1 MFVQNNRKTTR
12 FLVPWSLHR
21 FKNHNLFTYPNIS
34 QSTLTVSINAVSQY
48 DVQFVIFWK
57 CLKFKNT
64 TNQRL
69 TSNFFLSH
77 YVHNNISTDIFAT
90 KIRSRWSIEF
100 YAKSSQRRHSALAS
114 ELFLL
119 RINLFYH
126 TSLWDVWRE
135 KMGNKKKYIYILEFK
150 ARLLTE
156 LEEIFPTLNYRPNQP
171 LLVEFRIKSFNV
183 IPMNHYSAT
192 ESIDKTVNTVY
203 WMYRYRYY
211 DRR

>member
-1 MFVQNNRKTTR
+1 MFVKNNRKTTR

-135 KMGNKKKYIYILEFK
+135 KMGNKKKYIYIY
-150 ARLLTE
+150 
-156 LEEIFPTLNYRPNQP
+156 I
-171 LLVEFRIKSFNV
+171 RIQ
-183 IPMNHYSAT
+183 SAITHRIGRNFSYAQLST
-192 ESIDKTVNTVY
+192 ESTSSRWVSYQKFQRDSDESLFSHRIN
-203 WMYRYRYY
+203 R
-211 DRR
+211 

>member
-1 MFVQNNRKTTR
+1 MTFEEKKRETRK
-12 FLVPWSLHR
+12 
-21 FKNHNLFTYPNIS
+21 NI
-34 QSTLTVSINAVSQY
+34 
-48 DVQFVIFWK
+48 
-57 CLKFKNT
+57 
-64 TNQRL
+64 
-69 TSNFFLSH
+69 
-77 YVHNNISTDIFAT
+77 
-90 KIRSRWSIEF
+90 
-100 YAKSSQRRHSALAS
+100 
-114 ELFLL
+114 
-119 RINLFYH
+119 
-126 TSLWDVWRE
+126 
-135 KMGNKKKYIYILEFK
+135 YIYILEFK